1 MSQNSIFNC
10 YIGKRGDE
18 QVNKEKISEDIS
30 TVDVEY
36 VVEQVKLGDK
46 QGYTIIINRF
56 QKQIYLYCY
65 YLLGNKEDA
74 EDAVQDIFIKG
85 FENIDKF
92 TNNVSYSAWLYKI
105 AYNHCINLI
114 KRRNRFYNVLKQY
127 KNQESQVHEPLYTEI
142 IHELLDQLNLE
153 ERHILLLRAVEEYS
167 FEEISIIMDIK
178 TATIRKKYE
187 RIRKKLHKFIKKKGR
202 NCIWVNT

>member
-1 MSQNSIFNC
+1 M
-10 YIGKRGDE
+10 
-18 QVNKEKISEDIS
+18 NKEKISEDIS

-74 EDAVQDIFIKG
+74 EDAVQEIFIKG

-92 TNNVSYSAWLYKI
+92 TSNISYSAWLYKI

>member
-74 EDAVQDIFIKG
+74 EDAVQEIFIKG

-92 TNNVSYSAWLYKI
+92 TSNISYSAWLYKI

>member
-1 MSQNSIFNC
+1 MN
-10 YIGKRGDE
+10 K
-18 QVNKEKISEDIS
+18 VNISEGTS
-30 TVDVEY
+30 TVKIEY

-46 QGYTIIINRF
+46 QKYTIIINRF

-85 FENIDKF
+85 FENMDKF
-92 TNNVSYSAWLYKI
+92 TNNTSYSAWLYKI

-114 KRRNRFYNVLKQY
+114 KRRSRFYNVLKQY
-127 KNQESQVHEPLYTEI
+127 KNQEFQMREPNHTEI
-142 IHELLDQLNLE
+142 IHELLDQLNSE
-153 ERHILLLRAVEEYS
+153 EKHILLLRAVEEYT

-178 TATIRKKYE
+178 AATIRKKYE
-187 RIRKKLHKFIKKKGR
+187 RIRKKLHQFIKKKGG